1 MERTFVMLKP
11 DAVER
16 GLVGTVISR
25 LERKGLQLAGM
36 KLIKMSRSQA
46 ERLYA
51 EHKGKD
57 FYDKLI
63 DFTTSGKV
71 VVIVVK
77 GENVIAHI
85 RNLMGSTD
93 PAQATPG
100 SIRGDFA
107 TNVTRNI
114 IHSCDSPEKAEREIG
129 IFFSEEEI
137 Y

>member
-93 PAQATPG
+93 PAQ
-100 SIRGDFA
+100 
-107 TNVTRNI
+107 
-114 IHSCDSPEKAEREIG
+114 
-129 IFFSEEEI
+129 
-137 Y
+137 

>member
-11 DAVER
+11 DAVAR
-16 GLVGTVISR
+16 GLVGEIISR
-25 LERKGLQLAGM
+25 IERKGLQVAGM
-36 KLIKMSRSQA
+36 KLIKMTRTQA
-46 ERLYA
+46 ETLYA

-57 FYDKLI
+57 FYDTLI
-63 DFTTSGKV
+63 DFITSGR
-71 VVIVVK
+71 VIVLVVK
-77 GENVIAHI
+77 GDNVITHI
-85 RNLMGSTD
+85 RNLMGTTD

-114 IHSCDSPEKAEREIG
+114 IHGCDSPEKAEREIK
-129 IFFSEEEI
+129 IFFNEDEI